1 MTEENLRS
9 SGITENIMVDCSHAN
24 SNKNHELQP
33 LVVENVTNQILEGN
47 KSIIGLMIES
57 NINAGNQSITSDI
70 KDLKYGV
77 SVTDSCMD
85 WNTTEVTIRRMHKKL
100 KNTLFDRKI

>member
-1 MTEENLRS
+1 
-9 SGITENIMVDCSHAN
+9 
-24 SNKNHELQP
+24 
-33 LVVENVTNQILEGN
+33 
-47 KSIIGLMIES
+47 MIES